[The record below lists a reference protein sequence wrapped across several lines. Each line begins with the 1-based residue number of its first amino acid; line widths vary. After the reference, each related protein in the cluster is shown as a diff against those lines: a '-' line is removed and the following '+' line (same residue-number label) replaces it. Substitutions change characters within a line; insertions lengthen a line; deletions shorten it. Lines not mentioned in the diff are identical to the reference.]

1 MPAISIP
8 CPACGASLKLPD
20 TSLIGKTARCP
31 KCRHRFVLA
40 LPETDEVS
48 LALADVPV
56 LPLAPRMG
64 TGARWVPDE
73 APAYP
78 AAPPAAPV
86 FPQFQQTPDAGAF
99 GSPPLNGG
107 SSEIV
112 IPDFLA
118 PPTAAGGT
126 ASTAEINTG
135 APFTASA
142 VSPNA
147 LAGSTRAKG
156 KPAAKKRRRGSRAG
170 IIAMVITTILVA
182 AGGYGAYVINQQ
194 KTQQVRKTP
203 AVNKGWEAKKVEL
216 AASNESAEALSP
228 TSGKAIPL
236 DYLPFTPHL
245 ICHLRPAA
253 LWRKS
258 DRTTVEFQAIL
269 GDLGTWLH
277 EQIRSRTH
285 FEPEDIEEL
294 TLAVNFGPRMSVPDV
309 AVVVRLKEA
318 QAKSNFLKQ
327 FKGQR
332 KADSNAEIY
341 ESSEFSFMLIDDR
354 TFAAAPVSLTQE
366 LELSRNDAALASPDM
381 EPLLQASD
389 RERHAS
395 LIFDLKILDSH
406 REDIFMAQMQKVVDK
421 FVVWMG
427 NEIETVSWSMHL
439 EPNFYMETLLHNS
452 SDSSVLKVQRHA
464 QMQFSKL
471 AEEMLAGVEKMKP
484 ATVGSRQMIGR
495 FPAMLQALDVG
506 TTAHVAPSFARL
518 VTVLPKQASVNLAA
532 GALLT
537 WNQSLLTNFDEEKVV
552 AKGDTTSI
560 PDKLIDRLQMKV
572 LIDFRRTPLQEAFGY
587 IGESI
592 KTEVAIDGDAL
603 KGAGFTQNMPQ
614 TFDLGSVTAQAAL
627 HEIILKYAKE
637 RDPLVLIVDEK
648 AKKLILSTKVK
659 AEADGLTTFDTAPKK

>member
-20 TSLIGKTARCP
+20 NSLIGKTAKCP
-31 KCRHRFVLA
+31 KCRHRFVLT
-40 LPETDEVS
+40 LPGTDEVP

-56 LPLAPRMG
+56 LPLAPRLG
-64 TGARWVPDE
+64 TGARWVPDD
-73 APAYP
+73 APASP
-78 AAPPAAPV
+78 SALPAAPV
-86 FPQFQQTPDAGAF
+86 FPQFPQTPNAGAF
-99 GSPPLNGG
+99 GKPPIGVG
-107 SSEIV
+107 SKENV

-118 PPTAAGGT
+118 TPTAAGGT
-126 ASTAEINTG
+126 GSTAEINLG
-135 APFTASA
+135 APVASNA
-142 VSPNA
+142 VAASI
-147 LAGSTRAKG
+147 LTKG
-156 KPAAKKRRRGSRAG
+156 KPAAKKRRRGSRVG
-170 IIAMVITTILVA
+170 IIAMAITAILVA
-182 AGGYGAYVINQQ
+182 AGGYGAYVIDQQ
-194 KTQQVRKTP
+194 KTQQVRKAP
-203 AVNKGWEAKKVEL
+203 AVNKGWEEKKVEL
-216 AASNESAEALSP
+216 AASNENAEALSP
-228 TSGKAIPL
+228 TSGKPIPL

-245 ICHLRPAA
+245 ICHLRPAD
-253 LWRKS
+253 LWKKS

-294 TLAVNFGPRMSVPDV
+294 TMAVNFGPRMSVPDV

-318 QAKSNFLKQ
+318 QTKSNFLKQ

-332 KADSNAEIY
+332 NGDSKVEIY
-341 ESSEFSFMLIDDR
+341 KSSEYSFMLIDDR
-354 TFAAAPVSLTQE
+354 TFAAAPVGLTQD

-452 SDSSVLKVQRHA
+452 SDSSVMKVQRHA
-464 QMQFSKL
+464 QLQFSKL
-471 AEEMLAGVEKMKP
+471 AEEMLSGVEKMKP
-484 ATVGSRQMIGR
+484 ATIGSRRMIGR

-552 AKGDTTSI
+552 AGGDTTSI
-560 PDKLIDRLQMKV
+560 PDKLVDRLQMKV

-592 KTEVAIDGDAL
+592 KTEVTIDGDAL

-614 TFDLGSVTAQAAL
+614 TFDLGTVTAQAAL
-627 HEIILKYAKE
+627 HEILLKYAKE

-659 AEADGLTTFDTAPKK
+659 AEADGLTKFDTAPKK

>member
-1 MPAISIP
+1 MMHPP
-8 CPACGASLKLPD
+8 
-20 TSLIGKTARCP
+20 
-31 KCRHRFVLA
+31 
-40 LPETDEVS
+40 
-48 LALADVPV
+48 
-56 LPLAPRMG
+56 
-64 TGARWVPDE
+64 
-73 APAYP
+73 YP
-78 AAPPAAPV
+78 AAPSPVPV
-86 FPQFQQTPDAGAF
+86 FPQLPHPSDVSAF
-99 GSPPLNGG
+99 PVPAAAKAND
-107 SSEIV
+107 EIV
-112 IPDFLA
+112 IPDFLSA
-118 PPTAAGGT
+118 PTAASGGK
-126 ASTAEINTG
+126 STTEINVAAPMTG
-135 APFTASA
+135 RSSVAS
-142 VSPNA
+142 P
-147 LAGSTRAKG
+147 LAKG
-156 KPAAKKRRRGSRAG
+156 KPAAKNRRRGNRAG
-170 IIAMVITTILVA
+170 IIAMVITAVVVA
-182 AGGYGAYVINQQ
+182 AGGFGVYVMNQQ
-194 KTQQVRKTP
+194 KAQQARKAP
-203 AVNKGWEAKKVEL
+203 VANPGWEAKKVEL

-228 TSGKAIPL
+228 TSGKPIPL

-245 ICHLRPAA
+245 ICHLRPAE
-253 LWRKS
+253 LWKKS
-258 DRTTVEFQAIL
+258 DRTTVEFQATL
-269 GDLGTWLH
+269 FDLGTWLR
-277 EQIRSRTH
+277 EQIRNRTH

-294 TLAVNFGPRMSVPDV
+294 TIAVNFGPRMSVPDV

-318 QAKSNFLKQ
+318 QTKPNFLKQ
-327 FKGQR
+327 FKGKR
-332 KADSNAEIY
+332 NADAKAEIY
-341 ESSEFSFMLIDDR
+341 ETTDYSFMLIDDR
-354 TFAAAPVSLTQE
+354 TFAAAPVGLTQD

-381 EPLLQASD
+381 DPLLQASD

-452 SDSSVLKVQRHA
+452 SDSSVMKVQRHA
-464 QMQFSKL
+464 QLQFSNL
-471 AEEMLAGVEKMKP
+471 AEEMLAGVKKMKP

-552 AKGDTTSI
+552 AKGETTAI
-560 PDKLIDRLQMKV
+560 PDKLVDRLKMKV

-592 KTEVAIDGDAL
+592 KTEVTIDGDAL

-614 TFDLGSVTAQAAL
+614 TFDLGTVTAQAAL
-627 HEIILKYAKE
+627 HEILLKYAKE

-659 AEADGLTTFDTAPKK
+659 AEADGLTPFDTAPKQ